1 MLDLKPDCAGYDS
14 MRIRQE
20 YLLGVGGIRA
30 LQAMG
35 HEITGLHLNE
45 GHCTFCH
52 AGNVEAGLESR

>member
-1 MLDLKPDCAGYDS
+1 

-45 GHCTFCH
+45 GHCTF
-52 AGNVEAGLESR
+52 AMLEMLNRVGVAMN